1 MTHYF
6 GIKVDTHIAICSELF
21 TTDLPFNQAIL
32 QSGVATLSV
41 RSLEHQQALYEK
53 IVDHLKIEADKSPKE
68 RLQDLREVP
77 ADDLVNSYISL
88 GTPVPSWQATVDGYF
103 LKGIPTVS
111 NLPLQKYP
119 PSLKRVLIGDCA
131 AEGLIFADRLNRM
144 GWSFGKLELLF
155 SKVLGE
161 KRGQEVLQAYGMS
174 ENSSTEDL
182 FLSLINFLTDAEWSQ
197 PIQAVAKS
205 FSNGDV
211 FYYHMAEGNPFD
223 GANKGKSNYL

>member
-1 MTHYF
+1 MR
-6 GIKVDTHIAICSELF
+6 GLK
-21 TTDLPFNQAIL
+21 
-32 QSGVATLSV
+32 
-41 RSLEHQQALYEK
+41 HQQAVYEK
-53 IVDHLKIEADKSPKE
+53 IIDHLKIERDKSPKE
-68 RLQDLREVP
+68 KLQALREVP
-77 ADDLVNSYISL
+77 ADDLVNSYIAL

-103 LKGIPTVS
+103 LKMIPTAS

-144 GWSFGKLELLF
+144 EWSFGKLEPLF
-155 SKVLGE
+155 SKLLGGE
-161 KRGQEVLQAYGMS
+161 RGQEFLQAYGIS

-182 FLSLINFLTDAEWSQ
+182 FLSLIKFLTDAEWSQ

-223 GANKGKSNYL
+223 GVNKGKSNYL